1 MVGRRA
7 LTKGLNLDRRSF
19 LNSYDYRDDP
29 NGIYLAGILNAV
41 APVCGGINLEYFFS
55 RVDNNNLGAGT
66 KLPHNV
72 MGLIGVAN
80 GIDGDLRTGLPN
92 QMIEIHT
99 PIRLLTIVEH
109 LPYVVA
115 DALHKN
121 PRTMEWF
128 TNQWIHLMVYHP
140 IDKQYYL
147 FKDGIFH
154 LYKPSNQQIQEVD
167 LNIKDL
173 MKRAENNNVELI
185 KSLAI

>member
-1 MVGRRA
+1 
-7 LTKGLNLDRRSF
+7 
-19 LNSYDYRDDP
+19 
-29 NGIYLAGILNAV
+29 
-41 APVCGGINLEYFFS
+41 
-55 RVDNNNLGAGT
+55 
-66 KLPHNV
+66 

-115 DALHKN
+115 DVLHKN

-140 IDKQYYL
+140 IEKQYYL
-147 FKDGIFH
+147 FKEGIFH
-154 LYKPSNQQIQEVD
+154 LYKPSNQQIEEVD